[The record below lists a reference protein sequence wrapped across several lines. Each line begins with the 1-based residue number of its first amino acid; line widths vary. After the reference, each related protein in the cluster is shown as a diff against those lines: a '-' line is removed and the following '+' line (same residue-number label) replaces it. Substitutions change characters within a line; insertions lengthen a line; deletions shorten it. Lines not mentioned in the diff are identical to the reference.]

1 MSYTLFKWSIV
12 SQSHSK
18 VGLMDN
24 DFREVAGILFFY
36 AVVVIVDIYEWYE
49 FSLSALCIAWLRLL

>member
-1 MSYTLFKWSIV
+1 
-12 SQSHSK
+12 
-18 VGLMDN
+18 MDN